1 MHHALSVKQMTKLQ
15 AASMLATIPV
25 LSITFLKKRLY
36 EGFLR
41 IHQSLAIVSVYGI
54 WIHLASQPLLP
65 RLLLYSLIG
74 IFSSTTLLLLNL
86 VIYRNGMLS
95 SDLPRAEIANCNG
108 IILIKVKL
116 SRPVSIEAGQW
127 VGLWMFTQ
135 SARVRSL
142 FQSHPFIVASWS
154 DAPQSTLSFLVEPRS
169 GFTRK
174 LLRHSTLP
182 KKSCVA
188 LFSGPHG
195 SSIPVNAYDVVLMV
209 ASGFGIA
216 AQLPYLKKL
225 MHEYNNRKA
234 RTRRVHLVW
243 KLRNLGKGSEP

>member
-1 MHHALSVKQMTKLQ
+1 MHHALNVKRMTIPQ
-15 AASMLATIPV
+15 AASTLATNLV
-25 LSITFLKKRLY
+25 LSIPLFKKRLY

-41 IHQSLAIVSVYGI
+41 AHQGLAIVSVYGT
-54 WIHLASQPLLP
+54 WIHLAPQPLVP
-65 RLLLYSLIG
+65 RLLLCSLVG
-74 IFSSTTLLLLNL
+74 IFSSTTLLLVSL
-86 VIYRNGMLS
+86 IIHRNGLLGNG
-95 SDLPRAEIANCNG
+95 LPRAEITNCNG
-108 IILIKVKL
+108 IVLIKLKL
-116 SRPVSIEAGQW
+116 SRPVSVEAGQW
-127 VGLWMFTQ
+127 VGIWMFTQ
-135 SARVRSL
+135 SARIRSL
-142 FQSHPFIVASWS
+142 FQSHPFVVASWS

-169 GFTRK
+169 GLTRK

-182 KKSCVA
+182 KKSCTA

-195 SSIPVNAYDVVLMV
+195 LSVPVNAYDVVVMV

-243 KLRNLGKGSEP
+243 KLRNLSK